1 MNAPS
6 PPPDR
11 HPHHQPAGPA
21 IPVMAGPLLF
31 ERPCMTT
38 DTIILATAWI
48 HQPALSTR
56 PERTLLVGAATLTV
70 RYRFGSLTFDLRA
83 HSTTVTDDPAETM
96 TWLSE
101 KLHVPPE
108 RLLLWRAE
116 DIVVPSL
123 ISACETARD
132 TIAAARL
139 LRELKLTFEGDV
151 VDVAQEYGGASATS
165 FDAVAHAAGLPFVPM
180 NSADLAE
187 AHRTG
192 CHGAIRQHLAARVK
206 ATWRLWLNGREDSDP
221 LIAATDAW
229 MTTPDAEV
237 RL

>member
-1 MNAPS
+1 
-6 PPPDR
+6 
-11 HPHHQPAGPA
+11 
-21 IPVMAGPLLF
+21 
-31 ERPCMTT
+31 MTT
-38 DTIILATAWI
+38 DTVILATAWI

-56 PERTLLVGAATLTV
+56 PARTLLVGAATLTV
-70 RYRFGSLTFDLRA
+70 RYRFGSFGFDLQA
-83 HSTTVTDDPAETM
+83 HSATITDDPYETM
-96 TWLSE
+96 TWLAE
-101 KLHVPPE
+101 RLHVLPE

-151 VDVAQEYGGASATS
+151 IDVAEGYGGASATS
-165 FDAVAHAAGLPFVPM
+165 FDAVAHAAGVPFLPM
-180 NSADLAE
+180 TRADLAE

-192 CHGAIRQHLAARVK
+192 RHGAIREHLAARVK
-206 ATWRLWLNGREDSDP
+206 ATWRLWLDGREDSAS

-229 MTTPDAEV
+229 MTTSDAEV
-237 RL
+237 RA